1 MCPEC
6 DTHFKCVWNRVCYP
20 GEVCMLRQYPNYPFS
35 MHCSKVILLCKWIV
49 LVCVTEHYQF
59 FFQKQK
65 KIQYDI
71 YFKMKSIFIQASENI
86 SFYKFKILAKT
97 NDAKY
102 HFILFFLSLL
112 FLESRLHFYE
122 DESERRWYSVLRRAY
137 LYYWYHTVRGH
148 CKI

>member
-1 MCPEC
+1 
-6 DTHFKCVWNRVCYP
+6 
-20 GEVCMLRQYPNYPFS
+20 
-35 MHCSKVILLCKWIV
+35 
-49 LVCVTEHYQF
+49 
-59 FFQKQK
+59 
-65 KIQYDI
+65 
-71 YFKMKSIFIQASENI
+71 MKSIFIQASYI

-122 DESERRWYSVLRRAY
+122 DESERRRYSVLRRAY
-137 LYYWYHTVRGH
+137 LYYCYHTVRGH